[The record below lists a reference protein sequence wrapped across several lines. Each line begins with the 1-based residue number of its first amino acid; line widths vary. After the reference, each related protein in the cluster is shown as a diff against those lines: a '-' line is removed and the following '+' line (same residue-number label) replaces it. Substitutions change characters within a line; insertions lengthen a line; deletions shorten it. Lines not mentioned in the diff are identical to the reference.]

1 MPPSTLEAWMHI
13 FTKIAPLR
21 AYLSSQHAGHFS
33 VGLVP
38 TMGALHEGH
47 LSLIR
52 ASKKENPITVCSI
65 YINPAQFGNRED
77 LEKYPRSLASD
88 MSMLK
93 EEDCDVLFCPENTEM
108 YGEQDT
114 IHFDF
119 GSRYRVLEG
128 KFRPGHFSGVALVV
142 SKLFNIVEPDRA
154 YFGQKDYQQFMI
166 VSQLVTSLKFKVK
179 LVCMPIKREEDGLAM
194 SSRNQRLT
202 ANGRK
207 NALVLYQCLLLGIEM
222 ILQKEPL
229 EAIYKKAEAM
239 CATKSVALEYLALA
253 DRHTFTLLDKVVNP
267 EEAIILI
274 AAQVDGVRL
283 IDNLF
288 TK

>member
-1 MPPSTLEAWMHI
+1 MHI
-13 FTKIAPLR
+13 FTEIAPLR
-21 AYLSSQHAGHFS
+21 AYLSSQYADHFS

-52 ASKKENPITVCSI
+52 ASKKDNSITVCSI
-65 YINPAQFGNRED
+65 YVNPAQFGNRED
-77 LEKYPRSLASD
+77 LEKYPRSLVSD
-88 MSMLK
+88 ISMLK
-93 EEDCDVLFCPENTEM
+93 EGGCDILFCPENAEM

-119 GSRYRVLEG
+119 GSCGNVLEG

-142 SKLFNIVEPDRA
+142 SKLFNIVEPHKA

-202 ANGRK
+202 ATEGRMLWYFI
-207 NALVLYQCLLLGIEM
+207 NAFCWEL
-222 ILQKEPL
+222 K
-229 EAIYKKAEAM
+229 
-239 CATKSVALEYLALA
+239 
-253 DRHTFTLLDKVVNP
+253 
-267 EEAIILI
+267 
-274 AAQVDGVRL
+274 
-283 IDNLF
+283 
-288 TK
+288 

>member
-1 MPPSTLEAWMHI
+1 MHI
-13 FTKIAPLR
+13 FTEIAPLR
-21 AYLSSQHAGHFS
+21 AYLSSQHGGHFS

-52 ASKKENPITVCSI
+52 ASKKENSITVCSI
-65 YINPAQFGNRED
+65 YVNPAQFENPED
-77 LEKYPRSLASD
+77 LEKYPRTLAGD
-88 MSMLK
+88 ISMLK
-93 EEDCDVLFCPENTEM
+93 KEGCDILFCPENAEM
-108 YGEQDT
+108 YGEQSS
-114 IHFDF
+114 IQFDF
-119 GSRYRVLEG
+119 GSLDKVLES

-166 VSQLVTSLKFKVK
+166 VSRLVNSLKFKVK

-207 NALVLYQCLLLGIEM
+207 NALVLYQCLLVGIEL
-222 ILQKEPL
+222 ILQEEPL
-229 EAIYKKAEAM
+229 EAIHKKAEAM
-239 CATKSVALEYLALA
+239 CATKSVKLEYLALA
-253 DRHTFTLLDKVVNP
+253 DRNTFALLNKVANQ
-267 EEAIILI
+267 EEAVILI
-274 AAQVDGVRL
+274 AALVDGVRL

-288 TK
+288 AK